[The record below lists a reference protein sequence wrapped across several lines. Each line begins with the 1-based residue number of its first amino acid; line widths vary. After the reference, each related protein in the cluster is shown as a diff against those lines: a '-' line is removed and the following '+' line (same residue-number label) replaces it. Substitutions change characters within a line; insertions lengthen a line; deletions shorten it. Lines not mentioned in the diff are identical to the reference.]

1 MASRSG
7 SRGLRRVAA
16 YVTYFDLVSSGV
28 GYAEA
33 AERVGVS
40 RSTGSRWRLEASGV
54 DVAERDHQRR
64 QQRRERDQPEPQVGL
79 VPPPV
84 EGRGRY
90 LSLDERVFIADALIG
105 QWGVRAIARALD
117 RAAST
122 VSREVRRNQW
132 TRHPEGIGPSGRPGS
147 SGSSRRY
154 GPFAAD
160 RAAAARRRR
169 PKARKLETDLVLRAL
184 VGRWLLK
191 LRWSPRQIA
200 HRLRRVFPDQPERHL
215 AHETIYQAIYVQ
227 GRGALRREL
236 AAALRQGRAQRRP
249 HRDPNARQARFSE
262 PMVMISER
270 PAEADDR
277 AVPGHWEGDLILGA
291 GNASAIATLVERH
304 TRYVRLAA
312 LPAGRHDAAA
322 VRDALITAM
331 AGLPASLARSLTWDQ
346 GAEMARH
353 HEFSLATG
361 IPVYFCEP
369 ASPWM
374 RGSNENTNG
383 LLRQYFPKGT
393 DLAVHSQAYL
403 DAVADQLNGRP
414 RETLGWD
421 DPAQRL
427 ASLLANSN

>member
-1 MASRSG
+1 
-7 SRGLRRVAA
+7 
-16 YVTYFDLVSSGV
+16 V

-33 AERVGVS
+33 AERVGVG
-40 RSTGSRWRLEASGV
+40 RTTGSRWREEAVGV
-54 DVAERDHQRR
+54 DVAERDRQQRE
-64 QQRRERDQPEPQVGL
+64 QRRERGEPVAG
-79 VPPPV
+79 PPVAPAV

-90 LSLDERVFIADALIG
+90 LGFAERVFIADALIW
-105 QWGVRAIARALD
+105 QWSIREIARQLR

-122 VSREVRRNQW
+122 VSREIRRNQW
-132 TRHPEGIGPSGRPGS
+132 TRDPGQEGSPAAPRASRVS
-147 SGSSRRY
+147 TSTRRY
-154 GPFAAD
+154 GPHAAEQK
-160 RAAAARRRR
+160 AAARRRR
-169 PKARKLETDLVLRAL
+169 PKARKLEVDLVLRAW
-184 VGRWLLK
+184 VAGKLLRAK
-191 LRWSPRQIA
+191 WSPRQIA

-236 AAALRQGRAQRRP
+236 AAALRSGRAHRRP
-249 HRDPNARQARFSE
+249 HRDPQARQARFTT

-270 PAEADDR
+270 PAEAEDR

-291 GNASAIATLVERH
+291 GNTSAIATLVERH

-312 LPAGRHDAAA
+312 LPEGRHDAAT
-322 VRDALITAM
+322 VRDALVQAM
-331 AGLPASLARSLTWDQ
+331 AGLPASLTRSLTWDQ
-346 GAEMARH
+346 GTEMARH

-393 DLAVHSQAYL
+393 NLAAHTQDHL
-403 DAVADQLNGRP
+403 DAVADELNARP
-414 RETLGWD
+414 RETLDWD

-427 ASLLANSN
+427 ATLLANNN

>member
-1 MASRSG
+1 
-7 SRGLRRVAA
+7 
-16 YVTYFDLVSSGV
+16 V
-28 GYAEA
+28 GFAEA
-33 AERVGVS
+33 AEQVGVAVT
-40 RSTGSRWRLEASGV
+40 TGARWRKQAAGV

-64 QQRRERDQPEPQVGL
+64 EQRRERAGGEAVAG
-79 VPPPV
+79 PPVAPAV

-90 LSLDERVFIADALIG
+90 LGLAERVFIADALMW
-105 QWGVRAIARALD
+105 QWPIRAIARQLG

-122 VSREVRRNQW
+122 VSREIRRNQW
-132 TRHPEGIGPSGRPGS
+132 LRAPDHGDRARLPVAS
-147 SGSSRRY
+147 SSTRRY
-154 GPFAAD
+154 GPHAAEQK
-160 RAAAARRRR
+160 AAARRRR
-169 PKARKLETDLVLRAL
+169 PKARKLEVDLVLRDYVA
-184 VGRWLLK
+184 RKLLRAK
-191 LRWSPRQIA
+191 WSPRQIA

-236 AAALRQGRAQRRP
+236 AAALRSGRAQRRP
-249 HRDPNARQARFSE
+249 RRDRQTRQARFTT

-270 PAEADDR
+270 PAEAEDR

-291 GNASAIATLVERH
+291 ANTSAIATLVERH

-312 LPAGRHDAAA
+312 LPEGRHDAAT
-322 VRDALITAM
+322 VRDALVHAM

-346 GAEMARH
+346 GSEMARH

-383 LLRQYFPKGT
+383 LLRQYFPKHT
-393 DLAVHSQAYL
+393 NLAVHTQAHL
-403 DAVADQLNGRP
+403 DAVADELNGRP
-414 RETLGWD
+414 RETLDWD

-427 ASLLANSN
+427 ATLLANSN

>member
-1 MASRSG
+1 
-7 SRGLRRVAA
+7 
-16 YVTYFDLVSSGV
+16 V
-28 GYAEA
+28 GYADA
-33 AERVGVS
+33 AEQVGVD
-40 RSTGSRWRLEASGV
+40 RSTGTRWRAQARGV
-54 DVAERDHQRR
+54 DVAERDHRARQRR
-64 QQRRERDQPEPQVGL
+64 REQQQVEPAVAPEPPSRV
-79 VPPPV
+79 
-84 EGRGRY
+84 GRGRY
-90 LSLDERVFIADALIG
+90 LSLDERVFIADALIWG
-105 QWGVRAIARALD
+105 WGVREIARQLGRSAG
-117 RAAST
+117 T
-122 VSREVRRNQW
+122 VSRELRRNQW
-132 TRHPEGIGPSGRPGS
+132 TRHPGGIGPSGVAGAS
-147 SGSSRRY
+147 VSSRRY
-154 GPFAAD
+154 GPYGAD

-184 VGRWLLK
+184 VARWLLR

-249 HRDPNARQARFSE
+249 RRDPQARQARFTE
-262 PMVMISER
+262 PMVMISQR

-291 GNASAIATLVERH
+291 GNTSAIATLVERH

-312 LPAGRHDAAA
+312 LPEGRHDAAT
-322 VRDALITAM
+322 VRDALINAM

-346 GAEMARH
+346 GTEMARH

-393 DLAVHSQAYL
+393 NLAAHSQAHL
-403 DAVADQLNGRP
+403 DAVADQLNSRP
-414 RETLGWD
+414 RETLDWD

-427 ASLLANSN
+427 ATLLTTS